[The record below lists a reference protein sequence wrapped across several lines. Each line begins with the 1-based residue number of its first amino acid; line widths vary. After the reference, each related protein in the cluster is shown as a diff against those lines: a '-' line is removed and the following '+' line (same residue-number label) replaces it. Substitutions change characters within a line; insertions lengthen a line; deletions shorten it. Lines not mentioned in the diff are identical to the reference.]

1 MSNNTQPLPDP
12 DNSKDTATHP
22 FFSMLSH
29 PLKFPRAT
37 QWSLAAAGG
46 AISVA
51 LASLAINWVISS
63 AEAPRSLP
71 TPKNQTPIQ
80 MSREE
85 LAQEQKEN
93 GETPVPDSVISEE
106 TPVADIQAQ
115 PETPV
120 VLVEG
125 ARADGSG
132 LKDFPGKTPEDEQRF
147 QARRDDDRL
156 KREQRKLEDDKRRI
170 EREIELKQLE
180 ERRRAEDQQLINDRR
195 EEDRRRIEDR
205 LNEDRRL
212 VEQRQSN
219 GQLASAMASPMAS
232 GMP

>member
-12 DNSKDTATHP
+12 DHDNKDTSTHP
-22 FFSMLSH
+22 FFLLLSH

-46 AISVA
+46 ALSVA
-51 LASLAINWVISS
+51 IASVAINWVISTG
-63 AEAPRSLP
+63 EAPRSLP
-71 TPKNQTPIQ
+71 EAKNSTPIQ
-80 MSREE
+80 MTKEE

-93 GETPVPDSVISEE
+93 GETPVPDSVVSDED
-106 TPVADIQAQ
+106 PMADIQAQ
-115 PETPV
+115 AETPV

-147 QARRDDDRL
+147 ASRRDDDRL
-156 KREQRKLEDDKRRI
+156 KREQRKLEDEKRRI
-170 EREIELKQLE
+170 EREIEIKQIE
-180 ERRRAEDQQLINDRR
+180 ERRRAEDQQLANERR
-195 EEDRRRIEDR
+195 DEDRRRIEDR

-212 VEQRQSN
+212 VEQRQSS
-219 GQLASAMASPMAS
+219 GQFASAIQ
-232 GMP
+232 